1 MCFSLIGQVWSRRK
15 FIVMISF
22 VVLSLI
28 GLANV
33 ACAQDKLLS
42 LNFHAIAV
50 RDLLQML
57 TENSGKNVI
66 ISDKVS
72 GRISLTL
79 QHVTWQ
85 EALNMV
91 LNMQGL
97 TKQETNN
104 TLMITVASGAESAA
118 MQIPQPISIFHLH
131 YSQAED
137 VIALLGKQKNLLS
150 AMGSVSADA
159 RTNSILIQDVPMHLS
174 AIWQFL
180 KTVDMPVQQ
189 LLIEGRIVSIDSNY
203 THELGLKFG
212 SVAESNNDH
221 GDKSGGVSEDLPTA
235 ASDPGHFNIAL
246 AKLGN
251 GSILDMTLSAL
262 ETEGHA
268 NIISSPKLLT
278 ANNKAA
284 YIESGQE
291 IPYQEKTS
299 SGATSVAFKKAVLSL
314 KVTPQIINRNKI
326 LLHLQLNQDKLSSV
340 TVEGVPA
347 IQTQEIKTDVEVND
361 RQTLILGG
369 IYEFSQTDNVTKVPL
384 LGDIPLLGKMFQNK
398 QVATQRKELLIFV
411 SPKMIE

>member
-1 MCFSLIGQVWSRRK
+1 MRR
-15 FIVMISF
+15 VF
-22 VVLSLI
+22 VVMVLI
-28 GLANV
+28 VALNFIGFANV
-33 ACAQDKLLS
+33 ARAQDKLLS

-50 RDLLQML
+50 RDLLQLL
-57 TENSGKNVI
+57 TANSGKNVI

-72 GRISLTL
+72 GRISLNL
-79 QHVTWQ
+79 QHVGWQ

-91 LNMQGL
+91 LSMQGL
-97 TKQETNN
+97 VKQETNN
-104 TLMITVASGAESAA
+104 TLMITVAGAGENAT
-118 MQIPQPISIFHLH
+118 MQLPQPTSIFHLH

-137 VIALLGKQKNLLS
+137 IINLLGKQKNLLS
-150 AMGSVSADA
+150 ATGSVSADV
-159 RTNSILIQDVPMHLS
+159 RTNSILIQDVPMRLS
-174 AIWQFL
+174 AVWQFL
-180 KTVDMPVQQ
+180 KTVDVPIQQ
-189 LLIEGRIVSIDSNY
+189 LLIEGRIVSVDSNY

-212 SVAESNNDH
+212 SLAASTSDDH
-221 GDKSGGVSEDLPTA
+221 GGKKDGISMDLPAA

-251 GSILDMTLSAL
+251 GAILDMTLSAL
-262 ETEGHA
+262 ESEGHA

-314 KVTPQIINRNKI
+314 KVTPEIINRNKI
-326 LLHLQLNQDKLSSV
+326 LLHLQLNQDKLSSL

-369 IYEFSQTDNVTKVPL
+369 IYEFSQTDNITKVPL
-384 LGDIPLLGKMFQNK
+384 LGDIPVLGKLFQNK
-398 QVATQRKELLIFV
+398 QISTQRKELLIFV
-411 SPKMIE
+411 SPKMVE